1 MAAKK
6 KVMKEKVDLQTLTQQ
21 VVEKSHQL
29 GVTGYEYHHN
39 GVEMTLTGLNKVLN
53 GTTKKTNLNNL
64 RQMQQYLAE
73 NYENGPSVVKE
84 NQQQYAKIS
93 SEEKSLLQRLKII
106 EDKVDKSMHVGRHTF
121 ATNYILRNGNVK
133 NLQVLLGHKKI
144 ETTMVYVHISN
155 RSAAMTTFIMD

>member
-64 RQMQQYLAE
+64 RGDDYFYYGLNITQPFPWSIRYCKRLF
-73 NYENGPSVVKE
+73 
-84 NQQQYAKIS
+84 
-93 SEEKSLLQRLKII
+93 LL
-106 EDKVDKSMHVGRHTF
+106 F
-121 ATNYILRNGNVK
+121 AC
-133 NLQVLLGHKKI
+133 
-144 ETTMVYVHISN
+144 
-155 RSAAMTTFIMD
+155 

>member
-1 MAAKK
+1 MMAAKK

-64 RQMQQYLAE
+64 RQMQQYLAD
-73 NYENGPSVVKE
+73 NYENDPSVAKE
-84 NQQQYAKIS
+84 NTQQYAKIS

-106 EDKVDKSMHVGRHTF
+106 EDKVDKSLLKQDIIFEIIKNAKSVEL
-121 ATNYILRNGNVK
+121 AYIDKMFLEKLNSLQEK
-133 NLQVLLGHKKI
+133 N
-144 ETTMVYVHISN
+144 
-155 RSAAMTTFIMD
+155 

>member
-106 EDKVDKSMHVGRHTF
+106 EDKVDKSLLKQDIIFEIIKNAKSVEL
-121 ATNYILRNGNVK
+121 AYIDKMFLEKLNSLQEK
-133 NLQVLLGHKKI
+133 N
-144 ETTMVYVHISN
+144 
-155 RSAAMTTFIMD
+155 

>member
-1 MAAKK
+1 MMAAKK

-106 EDKVDKSMHVGRHTF
+106 EDKVDKSLLKQDIIFEIIKNAKSVEL
-121 ATNYILRNGNVK
+121 AYIDKMFLEKLNSLQEK
-133 NLQVLLGHKKI
+133 N
-144 ETTMVYVHISN
+144 
-155 RSAAMTTFIMD
+155 

>member
-64 RQMQQYLAE
+64 RQMQQYLAD
-73 NYENGPSVVKE
+73 NYENDPSVAKE
-84 NQQQYAKIS
+84 NTQQYAKIS

-106 EDKVDKSMHVGRHTF
+106 EDKVDKSLLKQDIIFEIIKNAKSVEL
-121 ATNYILRNGNVK
+121 AYIDKMFLEKLNSLQEK
-133 NLQVLLGHKKI
+133 N
-144 ETTMVYVHISN
+144 
-155 RSAAMTTFIMD
+155 